1 MDSTLQQ
8 LGGILLKAIPTV
20 VLLLIV
26 HLYLKFMFFRP
37 LQKVLAERKQATQG
51 TRERADQLLAKA
63 EQTQAAIENTL
74 RKAREEIYQEQE
86 EARKQ
91 WTTDQAA
98 QLDRARGAA
107 REMIQQARTQFESES
122 AAAKR
127 ELAGTADSLAEQI
140 ARTLLERKTA

>member
-1 MDSTLQQ
+1 MDQTLQQ

-26 HLYLKFMFFRP
+26 HFYLKFMFFRP

-51 TRERADQLLAKA
+51 TKEKAELLLAKA
-63 EQTQAAIENTL
+63 DQTQAAIEAAL

-91 WTTDQAA
+91 WTNEQTARLDQARHQSHDLIHQA
-98 QLDRARGAA
+98 Q
-107 REMIQQARTQFESES
+107 TQLE
-122 AAAKR
+122 ADADAAKKD
-127 ELAGTADSLAEQI
+127 LAETADALAEEI
-140 ARTLLERKTA
+140 ARTLLERKVA

>member
-26 HLYLKFMFFRP
+26 HLYLKWMFFRP
-37 LQKVLAERKQATQG
+37 LEKVLAERKQATAG

-63 EQTQAAIENTL
+63 GETQAAIEGAL

-86 EARKQ
+86 EARRRWASEQ
-91 WTTDQAA
+91 SAH
-98 QLDRARGAA
+98 L
-107 REMIQQARTQFESES
+107 EQARHS
-122 AAAKR
+122 AHELIHQAKTELDTEITAAKR
-127 ELAGTADSLAEQI
+127 ELAATTDSLAEQI

>member
-8 LGGILLKAIPTV
+8 LGGLLLKAVPTI

-37 LQKVLAERKQATQG
+37 LQKVLAERKRATEG
-51 TRERADQLLAKA
+51 TKEKAGQLLAKA
-63 EQTQAAIENTL
+63 EQTQAAIDSAL
-74 RKAREEIYQEQE
+74 RQAREEIYQEQE
-86 EARKQ
+86 EARKV
-91 WTTDQAA
+91 WTNDQTARLDQARHESHDLIHKAQA
-98 QLDRARGAA
+98 QLDAD
-107 REMIQQARTQFESES
+107 T

-127 ELAGTADSLAEQI
+127 DLAGTVEILAEQI

>member
-26 HLYLKFMFFRP
+26 HLYLKFMFFGP

-91 WTTDQAA
+91 WTTDQAT
-98 QLDRARGAA
+98 QLDRARSAA

-122 AAAKR
+122 ATAKR

-140 ARTLLERKTA
+140 TRTLLERKTA

>member
-26 HLYLKFMFFRP
+26 HQYLKWMFFRP
-37 LQKVLAERKQATQG
+37 LEKVLAERKRATEG
-51 TRERADQLLAKA
+51 TRERAEQLLAKA
-63 EQTQAAIENTL
+63 DETRASIEATL
-74 RKAREEIYQEQE
+74 RKARDEMYQEQE
-86 EARKQ
+86 EARRG
-91 WTTDQAA
+91 WITDQTAQVDQA
-98 QLDRARGAA
+98 RQSAHELIHQAKTQLDV
-107 REMIQQARTQFESES
+107 EI

-127 ELAGTADSLAEQI
+127 ELAATTETLAEQI

>member
-26 HLYLKFMFFRP
+26 HFYLKFMFFRP
-37 LQKVLAERKQATQG
+37 LQKVLDDRKRATEG
-51 TRERADQLLAKA
+51 TKEKASQLLAKA
-63 EQTQAAIENTL
+63 DQTQSAIESTL

-86 EARKQ
+86 EARKA
-91 WTTDQAA
+91 WTNDQAA
-98 QLDRARGAA
+98 RLDQARHESHASIHTAKAQLDAEA
-107 REMIQQARTQFESES
+107 

-127 ELAGTADSLAEQI
+127 DLTGTVDTLAEQI
-140 ARTLLERKTA
+140 ARTLLERKMT

>member
-1 MDSTLQQ
+1 MEQTLQQ

-26 HLYLKFMFFRP
+26 HFYLKFMFFRP

-51 TRERADQLLAKA
+51 TKEKAEQLLAKA
-63 EQTQAAIENTL
+63 EQTHASIEAAL

-91 WTTDQAA
+91 WTNDQTARLDQARHQSHQLIHQA
-98 QLDRARGAA
+98 QEQLEAD
-107 REMIQQARTQFESES
+107 
-122 AAAKR
+122 AAATKKD
-127 ELAGTADSLAEQI
+127 LAKAAEVLAEEI
-140 ARTLLERKTA
+140 ARTLLERKVA

>member
-26 HLYLKFMFFRP
+26 HFYLKWMFFRP
-37 LQKVLAERKQATQG
+37 LEKVLAERKQATAG

-63 EQTQAAIENTL
+63 DQTQAAIEAAL
-74 RKAREEIYQEQE
+74 RKTREEIYQEQE
-86 EARKQ
+86 EARRRWNSDQ
-91 WTTDQAA
+91 TAHLDQAR
-98 QLDRARGAA
+98 QSA
-107 REMIQQARTQFESES
+107 RETIQHAKLELDTEI

-127 ELAGTADSLAEQI
+127 ELAAGTDSLAEQI
-140 ARTLLERKTA
+140 TRTLLERKTA